1 MMIENIE
8 NEKDCC
14 GSCDFCMFD
23 NNGNAVCADDN
34 SKHKY
39 GDIISPRNSFQKE
52 IRKRFVY
59 VLHNIATKKSAF
71 LL

>member
-39 GDIISPRNSFQKE
+39 GDIIW
-52 IRKRFVY
+52 
-59 VLHNIATKKSAF
+59 HNVTKTPSVRATAPAEGVFYFSSE
-71 LL
+71 

>member
-1 MMIENIE
+1 MIENIE
-8 NEKDCC
+8 NEKECC

-39 GDIISPRNSFQKE
+39 GDIFLRMMKYAKTIS
-52 IRKRFVY
+52 Y
-59 VLHNIATKKSAF
+59 DLA
-71 LL
+71 

>member
-39 GDIISPRNSFQKE
+39 GDIISVNDE
-52 IRKRFVY
+52 ICENYQLRFG
-59 VLHNIATKKSAF
+59 IM
-71 LL
+71 

>member
-39 GDIISPRNSFQKE
+39 VILFLRMMKYVKIIS
-52 IRKRFVY
+52 Y
-59 VLHNIATKKSAF
+59 DLA
-71 LL
+71 